1 MPLVA
6 RRKATAALAALALSG
21 ALAACGAPRCRN
33 TVAHRVAS
41 PDGQHDAVVY
51 HRDCGAGDGASS
63 GVAILPHDA
72 DLPDLPTTVL
82 TLSQPVDVTATWA
95 SPTELRLAYP
105 RSATVIGRMATS
117 PDGVALRFQPR

>member
-1 MPLVA
+1 MLLVA
-6 RRKATAALAALALSG
+6 RRKATAALALLALSG
-21 ALAACGAPRCRN
+21 TLAACAAPRCKN

-41 PDGQHDAVVY
+41 PDGQYDAVVY

-82 TLSQPVDVTATWA
+82 TLSQPVDVTATWV
-95 SPTELRLAYP
+95 SPTELRLTYP
-105 RSATVIGRMATS
+105 RGATLIGRMATS